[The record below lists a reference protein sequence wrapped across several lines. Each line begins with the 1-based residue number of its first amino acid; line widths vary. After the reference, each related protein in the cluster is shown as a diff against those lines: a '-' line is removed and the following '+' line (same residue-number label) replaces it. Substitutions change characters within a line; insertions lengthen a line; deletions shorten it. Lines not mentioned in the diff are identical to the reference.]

1 MKKLKSFM
9 ITFLIFIAIVGF
21 SSLIS
26 YFGLAEYVILLA
38 GIIVVFAFLWM
49 VIHHMINND

>member
-9 ITFLIFIAIVGF
+9 ITFLIFITVVGF

-26 YFGLAEYVILLA
+26 YFGLSEYVILLA

-49 VIHHMINND
+49 AIHHIINND